1 MARYNWNPWHGCQ
14 KKSTGCQHCY
24 VFGQDKRY
32 EVDSSIVRRVVTNF
46 NYPIK
51 RNRKKEFIV
60 PPGSSVA
67 TCFTSD
73 FFIEEADEWR
83 AEAWEMMAMRRDC
96 IFFIITKRLERIA
109 LTLPCDWGETW
120 NHVLINVTTENQA
133 MADERIPIMLDLP
146 LAYRGVVVAPIL
158 ERVNLEK
165 YLGTGKINAV
175 SVGGESYVGS
185 RITRYDDVLAIR
197 NQCLQYKVSFMFHQT
212 GSKLLKDGRLYTI
225 PHYKEYEQAKKA
237 GIDLKF

>member
-1 MARYNWNPWHGCQ
+1 MARYNWNPWHGCH
-14 KKSTGCQHCY
+14 KKSPGCQHCY

-237 GIDLKF
+237 DIDLKF